1 MYLCGERLYKEHLIF
16 FLYFPYALVFMNAFL
31 PMAVEEDSD
40 AESMAADP
48 TTLNLP
54 ALKIW
59 RALPVDVLRL
69 IGEFA
74 QHVHSFGIVFPEV
87 VWIGMKYDYWF
98 RCTLC
103 GFRCFRLPG

>member
-1 MYLCGERLYKEHLIF
+1 
-16 FLYFPYALVFMNAFL
+16 MNAFL
-31 PMAVEEDSD
+31 PIEHEGASH
-40 AESMAADP
+40 AQTMAAEP

-74 QHVHSFGIVFPEV
+74 QHVHSFGIIFPEV
-87 VWIGMKYDYWF
+87 VYHGMKHEYSF
-98 RCTLC
+98 LCTLC